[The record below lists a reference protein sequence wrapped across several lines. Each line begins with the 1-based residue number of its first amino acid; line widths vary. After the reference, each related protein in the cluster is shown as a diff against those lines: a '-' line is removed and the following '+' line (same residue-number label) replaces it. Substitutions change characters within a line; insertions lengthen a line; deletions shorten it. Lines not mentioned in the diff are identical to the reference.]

1 MIPEAAENRKEFADC
16 ETGAEFTVEKY
27 KNTSLSP
34 RERAEDLPGRMSL
47 EKRWGRYI
55 LLQVRLPLFA
65 KAICSF
71 IFLFV
76 FLLPFSDC

>member
-47 EKRWGRYI
+47 EEKMG
-55 LLQVRLPLFA
+55 QVYSASGKTALFA
-65 KAICSF
+65 KVICSF

>member
-47 EKRWGRYI
+47 EEKMG
-55 LLQVRLPLFA
+55 QVYSASGKTASVRKSHL
-65 KAICSF
+65 
-71 IFLFV
+71 
-76 FLLPFSDC
+76 